1 MDFVC
6 IVLGGDMNSYGV
18 ARAFYEKY
26 NKKTIILGQ
35 RPIFPTA
42 YSKIIEGYYY
52 KDVLNDK
59 IHVID
64 DESLLKQIKN
74 GAIIKNEYN
83 SNDIMFQYNNEI
95 IAIYKTYEK
104 DNNMLK
110 PYKMFL

>member
-1 MDFVC
+1 MSELRRTKQGKFNIKECYD
-6 IVLGGDMNSYGV
+6 
-18 ARAFYEKY
+18 
-26 NKKTIILGQ
+26 
-35 RPIFPTA
+35 
-42 YSKIIEGYYY
+42 IEEIENNNFKFLNI